1 LGRIIIYLSEGTAI
15 RIFMS
20 LSEIFFKMFLQQNLL
35 NSVLEI
41 NTEPIQTIN
50 IDMKDVIKLQSNQ
63 R

>member
-1 LGRIIIYLSEGTAI
+1 LGRIIIYISEGTAI